1 MRIAG
6 LVAAAFVILIPA
18 GAHAQGGTQAASVR
32 GTHEFPLRPIKLVVP
47 FPPGGSSDARARQL
61 ASRLEISLRQPVIVE
76 NRPGASGFIGSE
88 FVARAAPDG
97 YTLLLGT
104 VGTLAINHSLF
115 AQMPYDTL
123 RDFDPVSQMS
133 AGPLILAAHPALGVS
148 SVAELV
154 TLAKAKPGAVPY
166 ASNGNGSIQ
175 HITGEAFK
183 RFAGIDL
190 LHVPFQGT
198 APSTTALLAGHVG
211 VMFETPQALQAYIKA
226 GRLRALAVT
235 SEQRLASLPEVPTMR
250 ESGFPAL
257 RVETWQGIV
266 APKGTPVE
274 VLGRL
279 SAEISRVLRQPD
291 VAASYDEVNTEVV
304 GNTPSQ
310 FEALIRSETAKWS
323 EWVRVSGARVD

>member
-1 MRIAG
+1 MRFAG

-18 GAHAQGGTQAASVR
+18 GVHAQGAGQADSVR
-32 GTHEFPLRPIKLVVP
+32 SWQEFPLRPIKLVVP

-61 ASRLEISLRQPVIVE
+61 AARLEIALRQPVIVE

-115 AQMPYDTL
+115 TKMPYDTL

-154 TLAKAKPGAVPY
+154 TLAKARPGAVPY

-211 VMFETPQALQAYIKA
+211 VMFETPQALQAYVKA

-250 ESGFPAL
+250 ETGFPAL

-274 VLGRL
+274 VLARL

-291 VAASYDEVNTEVV
+291 VVASYDEVNTEVV
-304 GNTPSQ
+304 GNSPSQ
-310 FEALIRSETAKWS
+310 FEALIRSETEKWA

>member
-1 MRIAG
+1 M
-6 LVAAAFVILIPA
+6 IPA